1 MAEVTL
7 INRNT
12 MQSSEPLRV
21 CAYCRVSRST
31 ADQLNSYARQ
41 IHVYTQMIQKHSDW
55 TMVEIFAD
63 EGITGTS
70 AYKRPKFQRM
80 IRMCEMHQID
90 LIITKSVSRFG
101 RNVKETLEFVRK
113 LKILGVAVQFE
124 KEGINTLS
132 MGDEMLLNTFAAIAE
147 EESVEIAIRLRNA
160 NKKRMADG
168 DFIDG
173 NAPYGFRL
181 VDRKLVEYEP
191 EANVVR
197 AIFSAYLDGMSTFEI
212 AKDLNR
218 QGIPSKENTLWQAT
232 AIKYILKNEKY
243 KGDFLC
249 QKTYHTD
256 VLPFRQRRNHGEED
270 QFYVEGAH
278 DPIVDPET
286 FDRANELLTA
296 RREKIKTDAEPQT
309 YLFTGMIR
317 CSECGAAYNR
327 KKSNGGIYWVCV
339 RHLEAR
345 ELCDSH
351 YIREERI
358 QEAFTVM
365 VNRLRFAESRILK
378 TMIRSLE
385 NAIDTV
391 RRNNEE
397 AYNLSVQISDINS
410 KLLMLEQLNSKGY
423 LAAEIYHAQAQELT
437 NQLAKLKESRTQS
450 LGTALTDK
458 LKGVSEVCDVI
469 DGIEKPLETFN
480 PELFTAI
487 VEHMEIDRKD
497 TVTFTLHGGMRFTEV
512 L

>member
-1 MAEVTL
+1 
-7 INRNT
+7 
-12 MQSSEPLRV
+12 
-21 CAYCRVSRST
+21 
-31 ADQLNSYARQ
+31 
-41 IHVYTQMIQKHSDW
+41 
-55 TMVEIFAD
+55 
-63 EGITGTS
+63 
-70 AYKRPKFQRM
+70 
-80 IRMCEMHQID
+80 
-90 LIITKSVSRFG
+90 
-101 RNVKETLEFVRK
+101 
-113 LKILGVAVQFE
+113 
-124 KEGINTLS
+124 
-132 MGDEMLLNTFAAIAE
+132 
-147 EESVEIAIRLRNA
+147 
-160 NKKRMADG
+160 
-168 DFIDG
+168 
-173 NAPYGFRL
+173 
-181 VDRKLVEYEP
+181 
-191 EANVVR
+191 
-197 AIFSAYLDGMSTFEI
+197 
-212 AKDLNR
+212 
-218 QGIPSKENTLWQAT
+218 
-232 AIKYILKNEKY
+232 
-243 KGDFLC
+243 
-249 QKTYHTD
+249 
-256 VLPFRQRRNHGEED
+256 
-270 QFYVEGAH
+270 
-278 DPIVDPET
+278 
-286 FDRANELLTA
+286 
-296 RREKIKTDAEPQT
+296 
-309 YLFTGMIR
+309 MIR

-327 KKSNGGIYWVCV
+327 KKSNGGIYWACA

-497 TVTFTLHGGMRFTEV
+497 TVTFTLHGGMRFTE
-512 L
+512 LL